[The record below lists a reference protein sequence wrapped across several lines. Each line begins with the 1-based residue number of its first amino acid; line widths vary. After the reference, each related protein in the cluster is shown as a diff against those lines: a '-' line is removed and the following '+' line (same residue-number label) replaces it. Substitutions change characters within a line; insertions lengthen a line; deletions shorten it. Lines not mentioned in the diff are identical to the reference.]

1 MHGSEYWWCA
11 VVKMVCKGRC
21 VKMNIRS
28 ICQFEMV
35 YQFNLKKSTWYTF
48 CLILKIC
55 CFHYDSYHC
64 YWFAVFESIESVN
77 GGGCCYYCSVIELCP
92 NLCDPMNCSTS
103 GFPVLHCLPDF
114 AQTHVHWVSDTIQTF
129 HFMLPPSLAL
139 NLSQHQS
146 LFRSV
151 GSVHQVAKVFSFSIS
166 PSNEYSGFI
175 SFRIDWFDLVVQE
188 ALKSL
193 L

>member
-28 ICQFEMV
+28 VCQFEMV

-114 AQTHVHWVSDTIQTF
+114 AQTHVHWVSDAIQ
-129 HFMLPPSLAL
+129 PSHPVIPFSSWLQSFQWVL
-139 NLSQHQS
+139 RIKWPKYRKLQHQQS
-146 LFRSV
+146 HS
-151 GSVHQVAKVFSFSIS
+151 K
-166 PSNEYSGFI
+166 EYLGLI
-175 SFRIDWFDLVVQE
+175 SFRIGLV
-188 ALKSL
+188 
-193 L
+193 